1 MTGSTLNS
9 VKSSVM
15 SYDTVSPL
23 DENTRRYYLDAMG
36 VQCWQLRDTS
46 ETLVAQENNNLS
58 WSQLESDIQSCT
70 HCQLHQSRKQ
80 PICGR
85 GNTNADL
92 FFILLAPTQ
101 SDDESGKLCDAEAN
115 ALFSKM
121 LSAIEIS
128 IDDVYITSLLKCSVP
143 AVHTVSP
150 KEIQSCNTYLQQQ
163 LQLIQPRL
171 VIVLGETTNQCLFQ
185 KTLSLDDF
193 RAMNIDSPQQIN
205 AIPLF
210 TSYSPEELLQHPEN
224 KRDAWLDLQQIKK
237 MLGSNKT

>member
-1 MTGSTLNS
+1 
-9 VKSSVM
+9 M
-15 SYDTVSPL
+15 SNHTAPPL

-36 VQCWQLRDTS
+36 VQCWQLRESPDTII
-46 ETLVAQENNNLS
+46 EQEVNNLT
-58 WSQLESDIQSCT
+58 WPQLENDIQSCT

-85 GNTNADL
+85 GNASADL

-101 SDDESGKLCDAEAN
+101 SDDESGELCDGEAN

-128 IDDVYITSLLKCSVP
+128 IDDVYVTSLLKCSVP

-150 KEIQSCNTYLQQQ
+150 KEIQSCNSYLQQQ

-171 VIVLGETTNQCLFQ
+171 VVVLGEVANQCLFQ
-185 KTLSLDDF
+185 KVLSLDDF
-193 RAMNIDSPQQIN
+193 RALNTDSPQQLN
-205 AIPLF
+205 TIPLF
-210 TSYSPEELLQHPEN
+210 ASYSPEELLQRPES
-224 KRDAWLDLQQIKK
+224 KRDAWSDLQQIKK
-237 MLGSNKT
+237 ILGLNKT